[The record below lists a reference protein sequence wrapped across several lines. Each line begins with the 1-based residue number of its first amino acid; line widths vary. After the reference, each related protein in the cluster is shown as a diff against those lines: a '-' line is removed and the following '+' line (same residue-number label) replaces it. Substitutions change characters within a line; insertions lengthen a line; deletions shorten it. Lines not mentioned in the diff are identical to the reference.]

1 MIQYRSFLNTDPPLL
16 VDIWRQQRPFRG
28 QVSTVSRAM
37 LDHHVFSKPYFDAA
51 GLIVCVEEVNGTV
64 VPLGFVHAGFS
75 ANESLS
81 DLDKAIGVVCQLKV
95 VPGERENEVADELLR
110 RACEYLIANGAKRIH
125 AGTRFPHSPFYMG
138 LYGGSQVP
146 GFLEEDTIAVESLK
160 RLGFQQD
167 DKIVVMERKLAGFR
181 TIVDREQMALRRQ
194 YQINAV
200 ADPLEKSWWES
211 CTLGMAERDRFSVY
225 HKSKQNVCGGVAFW
239 DMQPLANHWGVLAR
253 GMYGLNV
260 PEGLRRSGI
269 GTFLVGES
277 LRHLMQ
283 QGIGVVEAQTWES
296 DTAAIGVFQKLGFEQ
311 VSFGL
316 LMSKNSADA
325 SV

>member
-1 MIQYRSFLNTDPPLL
+1 MIHYRSFLNTDPPLL
-16 VDIWRQQRPFRG
+16 VDIWRQQPPFRG
-28 QVSTVSRAM
+28 QVSTVTRAM

-51 GLIVCVEEVNGTV
+51 GVIVAVEVSNGQVN
-64 VPLGFVHAGFS
+64 PLGFVHAGFS
-75 ANESLS
+75 ANEELS
-81 DLDKAIGVVCQLKV
+81 DLDHETGIICQLKI
-95 VPGERENEVADELLR
+95 VPGENEKEIADELLR
-110 RACEYLIANGAKRIH
+110 LGCEYLLAKGSKKIY
-125 AGTRFPHSPFYMG
+125 AGTKFPNSPFYMG
-138 LYGGSQVP
+138 MYGGSQLP
-146 GFLEEDTIAVESLK
+146 GFLVDDTLAVEALQ
-160 RLGFQQD
+160 RAGFEQY
-167 DKIVVMERKLAGFR
+167 DKIIVMERKLLGFR

-211 CTLGMAERDRFSVY
+211 CTIGMAERDRFSVY

-260 PEGLRRSGI
+260 PEELRRKGI

-283 QGIGVVEAQTWES
+283 QGIGIVEAQTRES
-296 DTAAIGVFQKLGFEQ
+296 DLAALNVFRKLGFEQ
-311 VSFGL
+311 VSYGM
-316 LMSKNSADA
+316 LMSKT
-325 SV
+325 V

>member
-1 MIQYRSFLNTDPPLL
+1 M
-16 VDIWRQQRPFRG
+16 
-28 QVSTVSRAM
+28 
-37 LDHHVFSKPYFDAA
+37 
-51 GLIVCVEEVNGTV
+51 
-64 VPLGFVHAGFS
+64 
-75 ANESLS
+75 
-81 DLDKAIGVVCQLKV
+81 
-95 VPGERENEVADELLR
+95 
-110 RACEYLIANGAKRIH
+110 
-125 AGTRFPHSPFYMG
+125 
-138 LYGGSQVP
+138 P